1 MQSKKINKV
10 RTFLLIQTDHEIKEY
25 LKKSFTYINTK
36 SPKDLA
42 TQYDNDYV
50 VNFDNSIAN
59 NLNMSNTH
67 PLLVPNRKVNTSN
80 NDGSL
85 LNFTRNFIA
94 QGENFIQ
101 NKKIELGSRKLLSYK
116 KNLILNLNDEMSIKS
131 FCKSTKSI
139 KTIKKRSNI
148 SSTFLFSKAEKKAR
162 LLQENY
168 DYLNALANKFR
179 DGLTDENE
187 SESGTF
193 SNKNSIEFF
202 PHNSITSRQMESPN
216 CITPIN
222 VVKSITSNSNL
233 GIGFGIQFQTETE
246 VVKSVQTNDENE
258 ETSTNNN
265 EISSF
270 FFE

>member
-10 RTFLLIQTDHEIKEY
+10 RTFLLIQTDREIKEY
-25 LKKSFTYINTK
+25 IKKSFTSINTK
-36 SPKDLA
+36 APKDLA

-67 PLLVPNRKVNTSN
+67 PLLVPNKKTNTSN

-101 NKKIELGSRKLLSYK
+101 SKKIELGSRKLLSYK

-139 KTIKKRSNI
+139 QTYKIRSSILSNC
-148 SSTFLFSKAEKKAR
+148 LLSKAEKKAK
-162 LLQENY
+162 
-168 DYLNALANKFR
+168 NK
-179 DGLTDENE
+179 
-187 SESGTF
+187 
-193 SNKNSIEFF
+193 K
-202 PHNSITSRQMESPN
+202 
-216 CITPIN
+216 
-222 VVKSITSNSNL
+222 K
-233 GIGFGIQFQTETE
+233 
-246 VVKSVQTNDENE
+246 K
-258 ETSTNNN
+258 
-265 EISSF
+265 
-270 FFE
+270 

>member
-10 RTFLLIQTDHEIKEY
+10 RTFLLIQTDHEIKED

-67 PLLVPNRKVNTSN
+67 PLLVPNRKINTSN

-139 KTIKKRSNI
+139 KTVNIRSNI

-222 VVKSITSNSNL
+222 VVKSTTSNSNL

-246 VVKSVQTNDENE
+246 VAKSVQTNDENE
-258 ETSTNNN
+258 STNNN